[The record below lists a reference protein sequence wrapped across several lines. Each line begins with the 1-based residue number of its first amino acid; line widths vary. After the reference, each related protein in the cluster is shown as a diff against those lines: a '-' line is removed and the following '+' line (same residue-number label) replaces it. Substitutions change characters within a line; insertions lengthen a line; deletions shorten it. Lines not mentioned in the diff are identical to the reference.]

1 MSVIPQDKV
10 VQHWETKASTVLV
23 GRKIKAVRYLL
34 PEEVQ
39 NLGWYSRSV
48 VIELDNGV
56 LVWPSSDD
64 EGNDAG
70 ALFTTDDRA
79 DTLPVI
85 SEGL

>member
-1 MSVIPQDKV
+1 MSDV
-10 VQHWETKASTVLV
+10 VKHWESKAASVLV

-34 PEEVQ
+34 PDEVE

-56 LVWPSSDD
+56 LVWPSRDD

-70 ALFTTDDRA
+70 SLFTTDDRA
-79 DTLPVI
+79 DTFPTI
-85 SEGL
+85 HN

>member
-1 MSVIPQDKV
+1 MNIIPQDKV
-10 VQHWETKASTVLV
+10 VQHWEAKASTVLV

-85 SEGL
+85 SEGV